1 MKPSGGTPISTGACK
16 ADHLDR
22 QTGRFRRLA
31 LGADLAGLGNAISVW
46 GAILGMADD
55 DGIPRRQPAGGAS
68 WADPIRA

>member
-1 MKPSGGTPISTGACK
+1 MKPSSGTPISTGACK

-22 QTGRFRRLA
+22 QTGRFRRFA
-31 LGADLAGLGNAISVW
+31 LGVDLACVGIAIPVW

-68 WADPIRA
+68 WADPICA